1 MFLQAFYLQVGYFI
15 ALKRCT
21 DGFSFS
27 LASTKMSKP
36 TYVPSL
42 DPPASAT
49 NDLPVRVVPLRNL
62 ERYQF

>member
-1 MFLQAFYLQVGYFI
+1 MLLQAFYLQVGYFI
-15 ALKRCT
+15 ALKSCT
-21 DGFSFS
+21 DGRIFS

-42 DPPASAT
+42 DLPVSAK